1 MLLWEACDIISIM
14 EKSPAPIPIYT
25 IGYGSRSIAEL
36 IEVLHQHEIAYLID
50 VRSDPVMFQLFG
62 GFSKIQA
69 RRQTTHQSPNT
80 YRVTPLQTRC
90 RVPWHMAPYSRY
102 KPEFSKAPLA
112 NELEQHGIR
121 YVFMGDTL
129 GGRPDDETC
138 YVNGKIDYEKVKAME
153 FYQHG
158 IQRLHSAFSQ
168 QQSIA
173 LMCSEGKPEDCHRCK
188 LIGAT
193 LITQNIPVIHI
204 DENDKHLT
212 QEQIIERLT
221 GGQLSMF
228 GEGTFQSRKKYR

>member
-1 MLLWEACDIISIM
+1 MSLLNRRIRLLLWEACDIISIM

-50 VRSDPVMFQLFG
+50 VRS
-62 GFSKIQA
+62 
-69 RRQTTHQSPNT
+69 
-80 YRVTPLQTRC
+80 
-90 RVPWHMAPYSRY
+90 APYSRY

>member
-1 MLLWEACDIISIM
+1 MSLLNRRIRLLLWEACDIISIM
-14 EKSPAPIPIYT
+14 EKSPAFIPIYT

-50 VRSDPVMFQLFG
+50 VRS
-62 GFSKIQA
+62 
-69 RRQTTHQSPNT
+69 
-80 YRVTPLQTRC
+80 
-90 RVPWHMAPYSRY
+90 APYSRY

-138 YVNGKIDYEKVKAME
+138 YVNGKIDYEKVKALE

>member
-14 EKSPAPIPIYT
+14 EKSPAFIPIYT

-50 VRSDPVMFQLFG
+50 VRS
-62 GFSKIQA
+62 
-69 RRQTTHQSPNT
+69 
-80 YRVTPLQTRC
+80 
-90 RVPWHMAPYSRY
+90 APYSRY

-193 LITQNIPVIHI
+193 LTTQNIPIIHI

>member
-50 VRSDPVMFQLFG
+50 VRS
-62 GFSKIQA
+62 
-69 RRQTTHQSPNT
+69 
-80 YRVTPLQTRC
+80 
-90 RVPWHMAPYSRY
+90 APYSRY

>member
-1 MLLWEACDIISIM
+1 MSLLNRRIRLLLWEACDIISIM
-14 EKSPAPIPIYT
+14 EKSPAFIPIYT

-50 VRSDPVMFQLFG
+50 VRS
-62 GFSKIQA
+62 
-69 RRQTTHQSPNT
+69 
-80 YRVTPLQTRC
+80 
-90 RVPWHMAPYSRY
+90 APYSRY

-112 NELEQHGIR
+112 NELEQRGIR